1 MKIEEEIKQSKFA
14 NEYQKLMINLLFTGN
29 WVYYHNKKFLK
40 PYGISPE
47 QYNVLRILRGQKPK
61 PASINLL
68 NERMLDKMSNVSRLV
83 EKLRAKEL
91 ITRTESSD
99 DRRQVDIVITKKGLN
114 VLAEIDQKMKDLEGM
129 FRSMS
134 ESKAQQLNE
143 LLDEVRGMPS

>member
-40 PYGISPE
+40 PYSISPE

-61 PASINLL
+61 PASVNLL

-99 DRRQVDIVITKKGLN
+99 DRRQVDITITKKGLK
-114 VLAEIDQKMKDLEGM
+114 VLAEIDQKMMDLEEM
-129 FRSMS
+129 FSSIS
-134 ESKAQQLNE
+134 ESKAQQLND
-143 LLDEVRGMPS
+143 LLDEVRG